1 MVVPSQN
8 SLDLVDAAKRGDEN
22 ALNALMRVHL
32 PGLRVYVRSH
42 MSALLRARE
51 SQSDLVQ
58 TVCREALTSLEDYEW
73 QGEGSF
79 RHWLFSL
86 AMHKMQKKQS
96 YHLAAKRDA
105 NRSVEV
111 ESEEVLL
118 AAEATPSQ
126 HAMANETSERLEAA
140 MDCIPEQ
147 YREIVLMSRVV
158 GLSNQEIAQRLGK
171 SEGSTRVLLS
181 RALSRL
187 MTEMERVGRPE
198 GS

>member
-1 MVVPSQN
+1 MVLPTQN
-8 SLDLVDAAKRGDEN
+8 SMDLVDAAKRGDEN
-22 ALNALMRVHL
+22 AVNALMRVHL

-42 MSALLRARE
+42 MSSLLRVRE

-58 TVCREALTSLEDYEW
+58 TICREALVSLEDYEW

-79 RHWLFSL
+79 RYWLFSL

-96 YHLAAKRDA
+96 YHLAAKRNI
-105 NRSVEV
+105 NRVTDLEAE
-111 ESEEVLL
+111 ESLL
-118 AAEATPSQ
+118 AAEASPSQ
-126 HAMANETSERLEAA
+126 HAMAKETSESLEAA
-140 MDCIPEQ
+140 LDCIPEQ
-147 YREIVLMSRVV
+147 YREVVLLSRVV
-158 GLSNQEIAQRLGK
+158 GLSNQEIAERLGK

-187 MTEMERVGRPE
+187 MTEMERLGQSE